1 MVPRTERESAEGGL
15 VEKEISM
22 RKRMSRYWVLPV
34 AAGLALVMTA
44 VALWGTGPVAR
55 AQTATPTTAPT
66 ATATPNPACQLSI
79 DKTADDSTVP
89 EGGNANYTIT
99 ITNDGNGDCVDP
111 TITDAIPDDTDCED
125 ASVDSTSD
133 VTDIDVSHCSTSG
146 TVKWESNDN
155 FGKNDTVVLDL
166 VLSLTSGANEDDKIT
181 NEACVTSS
189 SDVNGDCDSAKIT
202 VGAPATSTPQPTA
215 TTQPIVAI
223 PTVQVQPPAIP
234 TARPL
239 ATIAPPITGTGPDGG
254 SGPLALGLALVGA
267 SLLLVSGAALV
278 KRTRS

>member
-1 MVPRTERESAEGGL
+1 
-15 VEKEISM
+15 
-22 RKRMSRYWVLPV
+22 
-34 AAGLALVMTA
+34 
-44 VALWGTGPVAR
+44 
-55 AQTATPTTAPT
+55 
-66 ATATPNPACQLSI
+66 
-79 DKTADDSTVP
+79 
-89 EGGNANYTIT
+89 
-99 ITNDGNGDCVDP
+99 
-111 TITDAIPDDTDCED
+111 
-125 ASVDSTSD
+125 
-133 VTDIDVSHCSTSG
+133 
-146 TVKWESNDN
+146 
-155 FGKNDTVVLDL
+155 
-166 VLSLTSGANEDDKIT
+166 LSLTSGANEDDKIT